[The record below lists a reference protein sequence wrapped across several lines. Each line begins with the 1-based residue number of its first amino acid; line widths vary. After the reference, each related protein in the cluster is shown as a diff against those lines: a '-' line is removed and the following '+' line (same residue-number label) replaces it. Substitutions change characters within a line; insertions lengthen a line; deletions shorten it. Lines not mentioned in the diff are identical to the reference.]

1 MRHFSK
7 RQQWVSQFPNTK
19 AIPTGDTYVI
29 AYILNLFQK
38 NKSFENRNLFSAIKY
53 FQKITG
59 YENVLTGGLPYLVLE
74 GIKRTSQKISLKNL
88 PLTTEHL
95 HKLYKI
101 FGGKNMDLKDLRT
114 TLICVFSFMGFLRYS
129 EVSNLRMSD
138 IVIHDSY
145 MAIFIEKSKTDIYRN
160 GNWLY
165 LAKLKSKLCPMSLL
179 RRYME
184 LAQIDKHSNGYIFRR
199 LCKRGKNFPL
209 EKKTYILAIPPQ
221 EKTY

>member
-1 MRHFSK
+1 MLEKARGSNTIRLYTRHFSK
-7 RQQWVSQFPNTK
+7 WQQWVSQFPNTK
-19 AIPTGDTYVI
+19 AIPADDTYVI
-29 AYILNLFQK
+29 AYMLNLFQK

-74 GIKRTSQKISLKNL
+74 GIKRTSQKILRKKL

-145 MAIFIEKSKTDIYRN
+145 MAIFIEKSKN
-160 GNWLY
+160 GHLQKWK
-165 LAKLKSKLCPMSLL
+165 LALSSKVKIQTLP
-179 RRYME
+179 
-184 LAQIDKHSNGYIFRR
+184 YIIV
-199 LCKRGKNFPL
+199 
-209 EKKTYILAIPPQ
+209 KKVYEISTNR
-221 EKTY
+221 

>member
-19 AIPTGDTYVI
+19 AIPTDDTYVI

-59 YENVLTGGLPYLVLE
+59 YENVLTGGLPYLILE
-74 GIKRTSQKISLKNL
+74 GIKRTSQKISRKNL

-101 FGGKNMDLKDLRT
+101 FRGKNMDLKDLGQ
-114 TLICVFSFMGFLRYS
+114 L
-129 EVSNLRMSD
+129 
-138 IVIHDSY
+138 
-145 MAIFIEKSKTDIYRN
+145 
-160 GNWLY
+160 
-165 LAKLKSKLCPMSLL
+165 
-179 RRYME
+179 
-184 LAQIDKHSNGYIFRR
+184 
-199 LCKRGKNFPL
+199 
-209 EKKTYILAIPPQ
+209 
-221 EKTY
+221 